1 MKLKVYKGDWF
12 FNMGIAGFLNILN
25 EAGIKKQVIINE
37 DYIEFDS
44 LILDSFHNNYFD
56 YFMKEY
62 DVAKRVGNSINYSL
76 NYVKSNPEKIK
87 DISKKIRESLK
98 KQNDKVKKF
107 DELNYNI
114 LKEKLEVIGKIK
126 KAEEIEQLEQLVK
139 ESIDILKTESINDRL
154 TANLYKFIIGDNYF
168 GQVSFFNVAKSK
180 LNLEGLKQVM
190 YNDYLLSAVCMGELE
205 NLIDKGDLVTL
216 EKYIVEKLDYLNI
229 ETSEKRISKA
239 SIKIIEKIMKDINS
253 KFIKKKKS
261 IEDIKEYINSL
272 EVCEMCGTYKGL
284 INDYSESNFAP
295 LGVSNDNAKNM
306 FWNQDSTY
314 SICDICKLIL
324 FCTPAGATYT
334 KKNYIENED
343 NEFYSFV
350 NMDTSIDDI
359 YNTNINL
366 KKLKDRDNPF
376 NDLVIDIVSENKEK
390 SEWQLQNIL
399 FIEFK
404 ASIDAKK
411 CKMNYFNM
419 PTYLAKFFVSESGK
433 NSKLIQSIYDK
444 RFKANIVDI
453 LLKNRDL
460 KHLISKSLREKIKD
474 KLEDEHKSN
483 ISLSDIFKAIKIRAL
498 IDSYKKGVYKM
509 NDKKLQVVK
518 YAGHEIH
525 DYYVNTNSKNK
536 INSVAYKLLNTIKV
550 GNKKDFMDT
559 VLRVFMSAEKS
570 VPSIFIEIMAEK
582 DLDFE
587 SIGHAFITGLIS
599 EKYESNKES
608 NKVEG
613 K

>member
-1 MKLKVYKGDWF
+1 MKLRIYKGDWF
-12 FNMGIAGFLNILN
+12 FNMGIVGFLNILH
-25 EAGIKKQVIINE
+25 EAEVKNQVIINE

-44 LILDSFHNNYFD
+44 LLLENFHNHYFD

-62 DVAKRVGNSINYSL
+62 DVSKRVENSINYSL
-76 NYVKSNPEKIK
+76 NYIKANPEKIK
-87 DISKKIRESLK
+87 ESIKKIKDNLK

-107 DELNYNI
+107 DEINYINI
-114 LKEKLEVIGKIK
+114 KDKLDTIGKIK
-126 KAEEIEQLEQLVK
+126 KSNEIEQLEQLTSECV
-139 ESIDILKTESINDRL
+139 DILKIKSINDRL
-154 TANLYKFIIGDNYF
+154 TANLYKFIVGDNYF

-180 LNLEGLKQVM
+180 LELEGLKQVM
-190 YNDYLLSAVCMGELE
+190 FNDYLISIIHMGELE
-205 NLIDKGDLVTL
+205 SLIDKEDLDSL
-216 EKYIVEKLDYLNI
+216 EKYITEKLEYLNK
-229 ETSEKRISKA
+229 ETIEKRISKA
-239 SIKIIEKIMKDINS
+239 SIKTIEKIMKDIKS

-261 IEDIKEYINSL
+261 IEDIKAYMGGL
-272 EVCEMCGTYKGL
+272 ETCEMCATYKGL
-284 INDYSESNFAP
+284 INDYSESNFAV

-314 SICDICKLIL
+314 SICDICKIIL

-399 FIEFK
+399 FVEFK
-404 ASIDAKK
+404 ASIEAKK

-419 PTYLAKFFVSESGK
+419 PTYLAKFFVNEK
-433 NSKLIQSIYDK
+433 NSKLIQSIYNQ
-444 RFKANIVDI
+444 RFKANVVDI
-453 LLKNRDL
+453 LLKNKDL
-460 KHLISKSLREKIKD
+460 KHLISKVLRDKIKD
-474 KLEDEHKSN
+474 SLEDGYKNN
-483 ISLSDIFKAIKIRAL
+483 ISSNDIFKAIKIRAL
-498 IDSYKKGVYKM
+498 IDSYKKGVSKM

-518 YAGHEIH
+518 FAGHEIH

-536 INSVAYKLLNTIKV
+536 INGVAYKLLNAVKV

-570 VPSIFIEIMAEK
+570 VPSVFIEIMAEK

-599 EKYESNKES
+599 EKYEANK
-608 NKVEG
+608 
-613 K
+613 

>member
-1 MKLKVYKGDWF
+1 MKLRIYKGDWF
-12 FNMGIAGFLNILN
+12 FNMGIVGFLNILH
-25 EAGIKKQVIINE
+25 EAEVKNQVIINE

-44 LILDSFHNNYFD
+44 LLLENFHNHYFD

-62 DVAKRVGNSINYSL
+62 DVSKRVENSINYSL
-76 NYVKSNPEKIK
+76 NYIKANPEKIK
-87 DISKKIRESLK
+87 ESIKKIKDNLK

-107 DELNYNI
+107 DEINYINI
-114 LKEKLEVIGKIK
+114 KDKLDTIGKIK
-126 KAEEIEQLEQLVK
+126 KSNEIEQLEQLTRECV
-139 ESIDILKTESINDRL
+139 DILKIKSINDRL
-154 TANLYKFIIGDNYF
+154 TANLYKFIVGDNYF

-180 LNLEGLKQVM
+180 LELEGLKQVM
-190 YNDYLLSAVCMGELE
+190 FNDYLISIIHMGELE
-205 NLIDKGDLVTL
+205 SLIDKEDLDSL
-216 EKYIVEKLDYLNI
+216 EKYITEKLEYLNK
-229 ETSEKRISKA
+229 ETIEKRISKA
-239 SIKIIEKIMKDINS
+239 SIKTIEKIMKDIKS

-261 IEDIKEYINSL
+261 IEDIKAYMGGL
-272 EVCEMCGTYKGL
+272 ETCEMCGTYKGL
-284 INDYSESNFAP
+284 INDYSESNFAV

-306 FWNQDSTY
+306 FWNHDSTY
-314 SICDICKLIL
+314 SICDICKIIL

-399 FIEFK
+399 FVEFK
-404 ASIDAKK
+404 ASIEAKK

-419 PTYLAKFFVSESGK
+419 PTYLAKFFVNEK
-433 NSKLIQSIYDK
+433 NSKLIQSIYNQ
-444 RFKANIVDI
+444 RFKANVVDI
-453 LLKNRDL
+453 LLKNKDL
-460 KHLISKSLREKIKD
+460 KHLISKVLRDKIKD
-474 KLEDEHKSN
+474 SLEDGYKNN
-483 ISLSDIFKAIKIRAL
+483 ISSNDIFKAIKIRAL
-498 IDSYKKGVYKM
+498 IDSYKKGVSKM

-518 YAGHEIH
+518 FAGHEIH

-536 INSVAYKLLNTIKV
+536 INGVAYKLLNAVKV

-570 VPSIFIEIMAEK
+570 VPSVFIEIMAEK

-599 EKYESNKES
+599 EKYEANK
-608 NKVEG
+608 
-613 K
+613 

>member
-1 MKLKVYKGDWF
+1 MKLRVYKSDWF
-12 FNMGIAGFLNILN
+12 FNMGIVGFLNILHKA
-25 EAGIKKQVIINE
+25 EVKKQVTINE
-37 DYIEFDS
+37 DYIEFNSFLLND
-44 LILDSFHNNYFD
+44 FHNYYFD
-56 YFMKEY
+56 YFINEY
-62 DVAKRVGNSINYSL
+62 DVSKRVESSTEYSL
-76 NYVKSNPEKIK
+76 KYVKSNPEKIK
-87 DISKKIRESLK
+87 DAAKRIKDNLK

-107 DELNYNI
+107 DEENYNKI
-114 LKEKLEVIGKIK
+114 KEKLDIIGKLK
-126 KAEEIEQLEQLVK
+126 KAEEVEQLETLAK
-139 ESIDILKTESINDRL
+139 ECIDIIKIKSINDRL
-154 TANLYKFIIGDNYF
+154 TANLYKFIIRDNYF

-180 LNLEGLKQVM
+180 LDLEGLKQVM
-190 YNDYLLSAVCMGELE
+190 YNDYLISIVYMGELKDLIE
-205 NLIDKGDLVTL
+205 NEDLNNL
-216 EKYIVEKLDYLNI
+216 EEYITEKLDYLSK

-239 SIKIIEKIMKDINS
+239 SIKTIEKIMKDINS

-261 IEDIKEYINSL
+261 IEDIKKYFDSL
-272 EVCEMCGTYKGL
+272 EVCDMCGTYKGL

-350 NMDTSIDDI
+350 NTDTSIDDI
-359 YNTNINL
+359 YDTNMNL
-366 KKLKDRDNPF
+366 KKLKDKDNPF

-399 FIEFK
+399 FVEFK
-404 ASIDAKK
+404 ASIESKK

-419 PTYLAKFFVSESGK
+419 PTYLVKFFVKKES
-433 NSKLIQSIYDK
+433 SQMIQSIYNK
-444 RFKANIVDI
+444 SFKANVVDT
-453 LLKNRDL
+453 LLKNKDL
-460 KHLISKSLREKIKD
+460 KHLIGKTLRTKIKD
-474 KLEDEHKSN
+474 NLEEDHKTN
-483 ISLSDIFKAIKIRAL
+483 ISSSDCFKAIKIRSL
-498 IDSYKKGVYKM
+498 IDSYKKGVYEM

-518 YAGHEIH
+518 FAGHEIH

-536 INSVAYKLLNTIKV
+536 INSVAYKLLNAIKV

-559 VLRVFMSAEKS
+559 VLRIFMSAEKS
-570 VPSIFIEIMAEK
+570 VPSVFIEIMAEK

-599 EKYESNKES
+599 ERYEANKET

>member
-1 MKLKVYKGDWF
+1 MKLKIYKGDWF
-12 FNMGIAGFLNILN
+12 FNMGIVGFLNILH
-25 EAGIKKQVIINE
+25 EAEVKKQVIIKE

-44 LILDSFHNNYFD
+44 FLLENFHNYYFD
-56 YFMKEY
+56 YFMEEY
-62 DVAKRVGNSINYSL
+62 DVSKRVENSINYSL
-76 NYVKSNPEKIK
+76 NYIKANPEKIK
-87 DISKKIRESLK
+87 DSVKKIKDNLK

-107 DELNYNI
+107 DEISYTKI
-114 LKEKLEVIGKIK
+114 KDKLDIIGKIK
-126 KAEEIEQLEQLVK
+126 KSDEIEQLKQMIREC
-139 ESIDILKTESINDRL
+139 IDILKIKSINDRL

-180 LNLEGLKQVM
+180 LELEGLKQVM
-190 YNDYLLSAVCMGELE
+190 YNDYLISMIYLGELE
-205 NLIDKGDLVTL
+205 SLIDKENLEVL
-216 EKYIVEKLDYLNI
+216 EKYITEKLDYLNK

-239 SIKIIEKIMKDINS
+239 SIKTIERIMKDINS

-261 IEDIKEYINSL
+261 IEDIKSYMDGL
-272 EVCEMCGTYKGL
+272 ETCEMCGTYKGL

-306 FWNQDSTY
+306 FWNQDSKY

-334 KKNYIENED
+334 NKNYIENED

-399 FIEFK
+399 FVEFK
-404 ASIDAKK
+404 ASIETKK

-419 PTYLAKFFVSESGK
+419 PTYLAKFFVNEK
-433 NSKLIQSIYDK
+433 NSKLIQSIYNQ
-444 RFKANIVDI
+444 RFKANVVDV
-453 LLKNRDL
+453 LLKNKDL
-460 KHLISKSLREKIKD
+460 KHLISKTLRDKIKD
-474 KLEDEHKSN
+474 SLEDRYKNNMSSN
-483 ISLSDIFKAIKIRAL
+483 DIFKAIKIRAL
-498 IDSYKKGVYKM
+498 IDSYKKGVSKM

-518 YAGHEIH
+518 FAGHEIH

-536 INSVAYKLLNTIKV
+536 INGVAYKLLNSVKV

-559 VLRVFMSAEKS
+559 VLRVFMSSEKS
-570 VPSIFIEIMAEK
+570 VPSVFIEIMAEK

-599 EKYESNKES
+599 EKYEA

>member
-1 MKLKVYKGDWF
+1 MKLRIYKGDWF
-12 FNMGIAGFLNILN
+12 FNMGIVGFLNILH
-25 EAGIKKQVIINE
+25 EAEVKNQVIINE

-44 LILDSFHNNYFD
+44 LLLENFHNHYFD

-62 DVAKRVGNSINYSL
+62 DVSKRVENSINYSL
-76 NYVKSNPEKIK
+76 NYIKANPEKIK
-87 DISKKIRESLK
+87 ESIKKIKDNLK

-107 DELNYNI
+107 DEINYINI
-114 LKEKLEVIGKIK
+114 KDKLDTIGKIK
-126 KAEEIEQLEQLVK
+126 KSNEIEQLEQLTRECV
-139 ESIDILKTESINDRL
+139 DILKIKSINDRL
-154 TANLYKFIIGDNYF
+154 TANLYKFIVGDNYF

-180 LNLEGLKQVM
+180 LELEGLKQVM
-190 YNDYLLSAVCMGELE
+190 FNDYLISIIHMGELE
-205 NLIDKGDLVTL
+205 SLIDKEDLDSL
-216 EKYIVEKLDYLNI
+216 EKYITEKLEYLNK
-229 ETSEKRISKA
+229 ETIEKRISKA
-239 SIKIIEKIMKDINS
+239 SIKTIEKIMKDIKS

-261 IEDIKEYINSL
+261 IEDIKAYMGGL
-272 EVCEMCGTYKGL
+272 ETCEMCGTYKGL
-284 INDYSESNFAP
+284 INDYSESNFAV

-314 SICDICKLIL
+314 SICDICKIIL

-399 FIEFK
+399 FVEFK
-404 ASIDAKK
+404 ASIEAKK

-419 PTYLAKFFVSESGK
+419 PTYLAKFFVNEK
-433 NSKLIQSIYDK
+433 NSKLIQSIYNQ
-444 RFKANIVDI
+444 RFKANVVDI
-453 LLKNRDL
+453 LLKNKDL
-460 KHLISKSLREKIKD
+460 KHLISKVLRDKIKD
-474 KLEDEHKSN
+474 SLEDGYKNN
-483 ISLSDIFKAIKIRAL
+483 ISLNDIFKAIKIRAL
-498 IDSYKKGVYKM
+498 IDSYKEGVSKM

-518 YAGHEIH
+518 FAGHEIH

-536 INSVAYKLLNTIKV
+536 INGVAYKLLNAVKV

-570 VPSIFIEIMAEK
+570 VPSVFIEIMAEK

-599 EKYESNKES
+599 EKYEANK
-608 NKVEG
+608 
-613 K
+613 

>member
-1 MKLKVYKGDWF
+1 MKLRVYKGDWF
-12 FNMGIAGFLNILN
+12 FNMGIVGFLNILH
-25 EAGIKKQVIINE
+25 EVEVKKQVIIKE
-37 DYIEFDS
+37 DYIEFES
-44 LILDSFHNNYFD
+44 LLLENFHNYYFD

-62 DVAKRVGNSINYSL
+62 DVSKRVENSINYSL
-76 NYVKSNPEKIK
+76 NYIKANPEKIK
-87 DISKKIRESLK
+87 DSIKKIKDNLK

-107 DELNYNI
+107 DEINYINI
-114 LKEKLEVIGKIK
+114 KDKLDTIGKIK
-126 KAEEIEQLEQLVK
+126 KSDEIEELEQLTRECV
-139 ESIDILKTESINDRL
+139 DILKIKSINDRL

-180 LNLEGLKQVM
+180 LELEGLKQVM
-190 YNDYLLSAVCMGELE
+190 FNDYLISIIYMGELE
-205 NLIDKGDLVTL
+205 SLIDKKDLDSL
-216 EKYIVEKLDYLNI
+216 EKYITEKLEYLNK

-239 SIKIIEKIMKDINS
+239 SIKTIEKIMKDINS

-261 IEDIKEYINSL
+261 IEDIKAYMDGL
-272 EVCEMCGTYKGL
+272 DTCELCGTYKGL

-314 SICDICKLIL
+314 SICDICKIIL

-399 FIEFK
+399 FVEFK
-404 ASIDAKK
+404 ASIEAKK

-419 PTYLAKFFVSESGK
+419 PTYLAKFFVNEK
-433 NSKLIQSIYDK
+433 NSKLIQSIYNQ
-444 RFKANIVDI
+444 RFKANVVDI
-453 LLKNRDL
+453 LLKNKDL
-460 KHLISKSLREKIKD
+460 KHLISKVLRDKIKD
-474 KLEDEHKSN
+474 SLEDGYKNNVSSN
-483 ISLSDIFKAIKIRAL
+483 DIFKAIKIRAL
-498 IDSYKKGVYKM
+498 IDSYKKGVNEM

-518 YAGHEIH
+518 FAGHEIH

-536 INSVAYKLLNTIKV
+536 INGIAYKLLNAVKV

-570 VPSIFIEIMAEK
+570 VPSVFIEIMAEK

-599 EKYESNKES
+599 EKYEVNKES

>member
-1 MKLKVYKGDWF
+1 MKLRIYKGDWF
-12 FNMGIAGFLNILN
+12 FNMGIVGFLNILH
-25 EAGIKKQVIINE
+25 EAEVKNQVIINE

-44 LILDSFHNNYFD
+44 LLLENFHNHYFD

-62 DVAKRVGNSINYSL
+62 DVSKRVENSINYSL
-76 NYVKSNPEKIK
+76 NYIKANPEKIK
-87 DISKKIRESLK
+87 ESIKKIKDNLK

-107 DELNYNI
+107 DEINYINI
-114 LKEKLEVIGKIK
+114 KDKLDTIGKIK
-126 KAEEIEQLEQLVK
+126 KSNEIEQLEQLTRECV
-139 ESIDILKTESINDRL
+139 DILKIKSINDRL
-154 TANLYKFIIGDNYF
+154 TANLYKFIVGDNYF

-180 LNLEGLKQVM
+180 LELEGLKQVM
-190 YNDYLLSAVCMGELE
+190 FNDYLISIIHMGELE
-205 NLIDKGDLVTL
+205 SLIDKEDLDSL
-216 EKYIVEKLDYLNI
+216 EKYITEKLEYLNK
-229 ETSEKRISKA
+229 ETIEKRISKA
-239 SIKIIEKIMKDINS
+239 SIKTIEKIMKDIKS

-261 IEDIKEYINSL
+261 IEDIKAYMGGL
-272 EVCEMCGTYKGL
+272 ETCEMCGTYKGL
-284 INDYSESNFAP
+284 INDYSESNFAV

-314 SICDICKLIL
+314 SICDICKILL

-399 FIEFK
+399 FVEFK
-404 ASIDAKK
+404 ASIEAKK

-419 PTYLAKFFVSESGK
+419 PTYLAKFFVNEK
-433 NSKLIQSIYDK
+433 NSKLIQSIYNQ
-444 RFKANIVDI
+444 RFKANVVDI
-453 LLKNRDL
+453 LLKNKDL
-460 KHLISKSLREKIKD
+460 KHLISKVLRDKIKD
-474 KLEDEHKSN
+474 SLEDGYKNN
-483 ISLSDIFKAIKIRAL
+483 ISLNDIFKAIKIRAL
-498 IDSYKKGVYKM
+498 IDSYKEGVSKM

-518 YAGHEIH
+518 FAGHEIH

-536 INSVAYKLLNTIKV
+536 INGVAYKLLNAVKV

-570 VPSIFIEIMAEK
+570 VPSVFIEIMAEK

-599 EKYESNKES
+599 EKYEANK
-608 NKVEG
+608 
-613 K
+613 

>member
-1 MKLKVYKGDWF
+1 MKLKIYKGDWF
-12 FNMGIAGFLNILN
+12 FNMGIVGFLNILH
-25 EAGIKKQVIINE
+25 EAEVKKQVIIKE

-44 LILDSFHNNYFD
+44 FLLENFHNYYFD
-56 YFMKEY
+56 YFMEEY
-62 DVAKRVGNSINYSL
+62 DVSKRVENSINYSL
-76 NYVKSNPEKIK
+76 NYIKANPEKIK
-87 DISKKIRESLK
+87 DSVKKIKDNLK

-107 DELNYNI
+107 DEISYTKI
-114 LKEKLEVIGKIK
+114 KDKLDIIGKIK
-126 KAEEIEQLEQLVK
+126 KSDEIEQLKQMIREC
-139 ESIDILKTESINDRL
+139 IDILKIKSINDRL

-180 LNLEGLKQVM
+180 LELEGLKQVM
-190 YNDYLLSAVCMGELE
+190 YNDYLISMIYLGELE
-205 NLIDKGDLVTL
+205 SLIDKENLEVL
-216 EKYIVEKLDYLNI
+216 EKYITEKLDYLNK

-239 SIKIIEKIMKDINS
+239 SIKTIERIMKDINS

-261 IEDIKEYINSL
+261 IEDIKSYMDGL
-272 EVCEMCGTYKGL
+272 ETCEMCGTYKGL

-306 FWNQDSTY
+306 FWNQDSKY

-334 KKNYIENED
+334 NKNYIENED

-399 FIEFK
+399 FVEFK
-404 ASIDAKK
+404 ASIEAKK

-419 PTYLAKFFVSESGK
+419 PTYLAKFFVNEK
-433 NSKLIQSIYDK
+433 NSKLIQSIYNQ
-444 RFKANIVDI
+444 RFKANVVDV
-453 LLKNRDL
+453 LLKNKDL
-460 KHLISKSLREKIKD
+460 KHLISKALRDKIKD
-474 KLEDEHKSN
+474 SLEDRYKNNMSSN
-483 ISLSDIFKAIKIRAL
+483 DIFKAIKIRAL
-498 IDSYKKGVYKM
+498 IDSYKKGVSKM

-518 YAGHEIH
+518 FAGHEIH

-536 INSVAYKLLNTIKV
+536 INGVAYKLLNSVKV

-559 VLRVFMSAEKS
+559 VLRVFMPSEKS
-570 VPSIFIEIMAEK
+570 VPSVFIEIMAEK

-599 EKYESNKES
+599 EKYEA

>member
-1 MKLKVYKGDWF
+1 MKLRVYKGDWF
-12 FNMGIAGFLNILN
+12 FNMGIVGFLNILHKA
-25 EAGIKKQVIINE
+25 EVKKQVTINE

-44 LILDSFHNNYFD
+44 FLLNDFNNYYFD
-56 YFMKEY
+56 YFINEY
-62 DVAKRVGNSINYSL
+62 DVSKRVESSIGYSL
-76 NYVKSNPEKIK
+76 KYVKSNPEKIK
-87 DISKKIRESLK
+87 DGAKRIKDNLK
-98 KQNDKVKKF
+98 KQNDKIKKF
-107 DELNYNI
+107 DEKNYNI
-114 LKEKLEVIGKIK
+114 IKEKVDIIGKLK
-126 KAEEIEQLEQLVK
+126 KAEEVEQLETLAK
-139 ESIDILKTESINDRL
+139 ECIDIIKIKSINDRL

-180 LNLEGLKQVM
+180 LDLEGLKQVM
-190 YNDYLLSAVCMGELE
+190 YNDYLISIVYMGELKDLIE
-205 NLIDKGDLVTL
+205 NEDLNNL
-216 EKYIVEKLDYLNI
+216 EKCITERLDYLSK
-229 ETSEKRISKA
+229 ETSKKGISKA
-239 SIKIIEKIMKDINS
+239 SIKTIEKIMKDINS

-261 IEDIKEYINSL
+261 IEDIKKYFDSL

-350 NMDTSIDDI
+350 NTDTSIDDI
-359 YNTNINL
+359 YDTNMNL
-366 KKLKDRDNPF
+366 KKLKDKDNPF

-399 FIEFK
+399 FVEFK
-404 ASIDAKK
+404 ASIESKK

-419 PTYLAKFFVSESGK
+419 PTYLVKFFVKKES
-433 NSKLIQSIYDK
+433 SQLIQSIYNP
-444 RFKANIVDI
+444 RFKANVVDS
-453 LLKNRDL
+453 LLKNKDL
-460 KHLISKSLREKIKD
+460 KHLIGKTLRTKIKGN
-474 KLEDEHKSN
+474 LEEEHKTN
-483 ISLSDIFKAIKIRAL
+483 ISSSDCFKSIKIRAL
-498 IDSYKKGVYKM
+498 IDSYKKGVYEM

-518 YAGHEIH
+518 FAGHEIH
-525 DYYVNTNSKNK
+525 DYYINTNSKNK
-536 INSVAYKLLNTIKV
+536 INSVAYKLLNAIKV

-559 VLRVFMSAEKS
+559 VLRIFMSAEKS
-570 VPSIFIEIMAEK
+570 VPSVFIEIMAEK

-599 EKYESNKES
+599 ERYEANKET

>member
-1 MKLKVYKGDWF
+1 MKLKIYKGDWF
-12 FNMGIAGFLNILN
+12 FNMGIVGFLNILH
-25 EAGIKKQVIINE
+25 EAEVKKQVIIKE

-44 LILDSFHNNYFD
+44 FLLENFHNYYFD
-56 YFMKEY
+56 YFMEEY
-62 DVAKRVGNSINYSL
+62 DVSKRVENSINYSL
-76 NYVKSNPEKIK
+76 NYIKANPEKIK
-87 DISKKIRESLK
+87 DSVKKIKDNLK

-107 DELNYNI
+107 DEISYTKI
-114 LKEKLEVIGKIK
+114 KDKLDIIGKIK
-126 KAEEIEQLEQLVK
+126 KSDEIEQLKQMIREC
-139 ESIDILKTESINDRL
+139 IDILKIKSINDRL

-180 LNLEGLKQVM
+180 LELEGLKQVM
-190 YNDYLLSAVCMGELE
+190 YNDYLISMIYLGELE
-205 NLIDKGDLVTL
+205 SLIDKENLEVL
-216 EKYIVEKLDYLNI
+216 EKYITEKLDYLNK

-239 SIKIIEKIMKDINS
+239 SIKTIERIMKDINS

-261 IEDIKEYINSL
+261 IEDIKSYMDGL
-272 EVCEMCGTYKGL
+272 ETCEMCGTYKGL

-306 FWNQDSTY
+306 FWNQDSKY

-334 KKNYIENED
+334 NKNYIENED

-399 FIEFK
+399 FVEFK
-404 ASIDAKK
+404 ASIEAKK

-419 PTYLAKFFVSESGK
+419 PTYLAKFFVNEK
-433 NSKLIQSIYDK
+433 NSKLIQSIYNQ
-444 RFKANIVDI
+444 RFKANVVDV
-453 LLKNRDL
+453 LLKNKDL
-460 KHLISKSLREKIKD
+460 KHLISKALRDKIKD
-474 KLEDEHKSN
+474 SLEDRYKNNMSSN
-483 ISLSDIFKAIKIRAL
+483 DIFKAIKIRAL
-498 IDSYKKGVYKM
+498 IDSYKKGVSKM

-518 YAGHEIH
+518 FAGHEIH

-536 INSVAYKLLNTIKV
+536 INGVAYKLLNSVKV

-559 VLRVFMSAEKS
+559 VLRVFMSSEKS
-570 VPSIFIEIMAEK
+570 VPSVFIEIMAEK

-599 EKYESNKES
+599 EKYEA

>member
-12 FNMGIAGFLNILN
+12 YNMGIVGFLNILN

-44 LILDSFHNNYFD
+44 LILNSFHNNYFD

-87 DISKKIRESLK
+87 EISKKIRESLK

-190 YNDYLLSAVCMGELE
+190 YNDYLVSIVYMGELE
-205 NLIDKGDLVTL
+205 SLIDKGDLVNL

-229 ETSEKRISKA
+229 ETSEKRISKS

-324 FCTPAGATYT
+324 FCTPAGGIYT

-350 NMDTSIDDI
+350 NIDTSIDDI

-411 CKMNYFNM
+411 CKMNYFNI

-433 NSKLIQSIYDK
+433 NSKLIQGIYDK
-444 RFKANIVDI
+444 RFKVNIVDI

-525 DYYVNTNSKNK
+525 DYYVSTNSKNK

-570 VPSIFIEIMAEK
+570 VPSIFIEIMAQK

>member
-1 MKLKVYKGDWF
+1 MKLRVYKSDWF
-12 FNMGIAGFLNILN
+12 FNMGIVGFLNILHKS
-25 EAGIKKQVIINE
+25 EVKKQVTINE

-44 LILDSFHNNYFD
+44 FLLNAFHNYYFD
-56 YFMKEY
+56 YFINEY
-62 DVAKRVGNSINYSL
+62 DVSKRVESSIECSL
-76 NYVKSNPEKIK
+76 KYVKANPEKIK
-87 DISKKIRESLK
+87 DGAKRIKDNLK
-98 KQNDKVKKF
+98 KQNDKIKKF
-107 DELNYNI
+107 DEENYKKI
-114 LKEKLEVIGKIK
+114 KEKLDIIGKLK
-126 KAEEIEQLEQLVK
+126 KAEEVEQLETLAK
-139 ESIDILKTESINDRL
+139 ECIDIIKIKSINDRL

-180 LNLEGLKQVM
+180 LDLEGLKQVM
-190 YNDYLLSAVCMGELE
+190 YNDYLISIVYMGELKDLIE
-205 NLIDKGDLVTL
+205 NEDLNNL
-216 EKYIVEKLDYLNI
+216 DKYITEKLDYLSK

-239 SIKIIEKIMKDINS
+239 SIKTIEKIMKDINS
-253 KFIKKKKS
+253 NFIKKKKS
-261 IEDIKEYINSL
+261 IEDIKKYFYSL

-350 NMDTSIDDI
+350 NTDTSIDDI
-359 YNTNINL
+359 YNTNMNL
-366 KKLKDRDNPF
+366 KKLKDKDNPF

-399 FIEFK
+399 FVEFK
-404 ASIDAKK
+404 ASIESKK

-419 PTYLAKFFVSESGK
+419 PTYLVRFFVNEQGK
-433 NSKLIQSIYDK
+433 NSKLIQSIYNSK
-444 RFKANIVDI
+444 FKANVVDT
-453 LLKNRDL
+453 LLKNKDL
-460 KHLISKSLREKIKD
+460 KHLISKSLRKKIKD
-474 KLEDEHKSN
+474 NLEEEHKINLS
-483 ISLSDIFKAIKIRAL
+483 SSDIFKAIKIRAL
-498 IDSYKKGVYKM
+498 IDSYKKGVYEM

-518 YAGHEIH
+518 FAGHEIH
-525 DYYVNTNSKNK
+525 DYYVSTNSKNK
-536 INSVAYKLLNTIKV
+536 INSVAYKLLNAIKV

-559 VLRVFMSAEKS
+559 VLRIFMSAEKS
-570 VPSIFIEIMAEK
+570 VPSVFIEIMAEK

-599 EKYESNKES
+599 ERYEANKET

>member
-1 MKLKVYKGDWF
+1 MKLRVYKGDWF
-12 FNMGIAGFLNILN
+12 FNMGIVGFLNILH
-25 EAGIKKQVIINE
+25 ESEVKKQVIIKE

-44 LILDSFHNNYFD
+44 LLLENFHNYYFD

-62 DVAKRVGNSINYSL
+62 DVSKRVKNSINYSL
-76 NYVKSNPEKIK
+76 KYVKANPEKINES
-87 DISKKIRESLK
+87 IKKIKDNLK

-107 DELNYNI
+107 DEINYINI
-114 LKEKLEVIGKIK
+114 KDKLDTIGKIK
-126 KAEEIEQLEQLVK
+126 KFDQIEQLEQLTNECV
-139 ESIDILKTESINDRL
+139 DILKTKSINDRL
-154 TANLYKFIIGDNYF
+154 TANLYKFIISDNYF

-180 LNLEGLKQVM
+180 LELEGLKQVM
-190 YNDYLLSAVCMGELE
+190 FNDYLISIIYMGELE
-205 NLIDKGDLVTL
+205 SLIDKEDLEVL
-216 EKYIVEKLDYLNI
+216 EKYITEKLDYLNK
-229 ETSEKRISKA
+229 EKDEKRISKA
-239 SIKIIEKIMKDINS
+239 SIKIIEQIMKDINS
-253 KFIKKKKS
+253 KFIKKKKN
-261 IEDIKEYINSL
+261 IEDIKSYMNGL
-272 EVCEMCGTYKGL
+272 ETCEMCGTYKGL

-306 FWNQDSTY
+306 FWNQDSKY

-366 KKLKDRDNPF
+366 KKLKDRENPF

-399 FIEFK
+399 FVEFK
-404 ASIDAKK
+404 ASIEAKK

-419 PTYLAKFFVSESGK
+419 PTYLAKFFVNEK
-433 NSKLIQSIYDK
+433 NSKLIQSIYNQ

-453 LLKNRDL
+453 LLKNKDL
-460 KHLISKSLREKIKD
+460 KHIISKSLRDKIKD
-474 KLEDEHKSN
+474 FLEDGHKSN
-483 ISLSDIFKAIKIRAL
+483 ISSNDIFKAIKIRAL
-498 IDSYKKGVYKM
+498 IDSYKKGVSKM

-518 YAGHEIH
+518 FAGHEIH

-536 INSVAYKLLNTIKV
+536 INGVAYKLLNAVKV

-559 VLRVFMSAEKS
+559 ILRVFISAEKS
-570 VPSIFIEIMAEK
+570 VPSVFIEIMAEK

-599 EKYESNKES
+599 EKYEASKES

>member
-1 MKLKVYKGDWF
+1 MKLKIYKGDWF
-12 FNMGIAGFLNILN
+12 FNMGIVGFLNILH
-25 EAGIKKQVIINE
+25 EAEVKKQVIIKE

-44 LILDSFHNNYFD
+44 FLLENFHNYYFD
-56 YFMKEY
+56 YFMEEY
-62 DVAKRVGNSINYSL
+62 DVSKRVENSINYSL
-76 NYVKSNPEKIK
+76 NYIKANPEKIK
-87 DISKKIRESLK
+87 DSVKKIKDNLK

-107 DELNYNI
+107 DEISYTKI
-114 LKEKLEVIGKIK
+114 KDKLDIIGKIK
-126 KAEEIEQLEQLVK
+126 KSDEIEQLKQMIREC
-139 ESIDILKTESINDRL
+139 IDILKIKSINDRL

-180 LNLEGLKQVM
+180 LELEGLKQVM
-190 YNDYLLSAVCMGELE
+190 YNDYLISMIYLGELE
-205 NLIDKGDLVTL
+205 SLIDKENLEVL
-216 EKYIVEKLDYLNI
+216 EKYITEKLDYLNK

-239 SIKIIEKIMKDINS
+239 SIKTIERIMKDINS

-261 IEDIKEYINSL
+261 IEDIKSYMDGL
-272 EVCEMCGTYKGL
+272 ETCEMCGTYKGL

-306 FWNQDSTY
+306 FWNQDSKY

-334 KKNYIENED
+334 NKNYIENED

-399 FIEFK
+399 FVEFK
-404 ASIDAKK
+404 ASIETKK

-419 PTYLAKFFVSESGK
+419 PTYLAKFFVNEK
-433 NSKLIQSIYDK
+433 NSKLIQSIYNQ
-444 RFKANIVDI
+444 RFKANVVDV
-453 LLKNRDL
+453 LLKNKDL
-460 KHLISKSLREKIKD
+460 KHLISKALRDKIKD
-474 KLEDEHKSN
+474 SLEDRYKNNMSSN
-483 ISLSDIFKAIKIRAL
+483 DIFKAIKIRAL
-498 IDSYKKGVYKM
+498 IDSYKKGVSKM

-518 YAGHEIH
+518 FAGHEIH

-536 INSVAYKLLNTIKV
+536 INGVAYKLLNSVKV

-559 VLRVFMSAEKS
+559 VLRVFMSSEKS
-570 VPSIFIEIMAEK
+570 VPSVFIEIMAEK

-599 EKYESNKES
+599 EKYEA

>member
-1 MKLKVYKGDWF
+1 MKLRIYKGDWF
-12 FNMGIAGFLNILN
+12 FNMGIVGFLNILH
-25 EAGIKKQVIINE
+25 EAEVKNQVIINE

-44 LILDSFHNNYFD
+44 LLLENFHNHYFD

-62 DVAKRVGNSINYSL
+62 DVSKRVENSINYSL
-76 NYVKSNPEKIK
+76 NYIKANPEKIK
-87 DISKKIRESLK
+87 ESIKKIKDNLK

-107 DELNYNI
+107 DEINYINI
-114 LKEKLEVIGKIK
+114 KDKLDTIGKIK
-126 KAEEIEQLEQLVK
+126 KSNEIEQLEQLTRECV
-139 ESIDILKTESINDRL
+139 DILKIKSINDRL
-154 TANLYKFIIGDNYF
+154 TANLYKFIVGDNYF

-180 LNLEGLKQVM
+180 LELEGLKQVM
-190 YNDYLLSAVCMGELE
+190 FNDYLISIIHMGELE
-205 NLIDKGDLVTL
+205 SLIDKEDLDSL
-216 EKYIVEKLDYLNI
+216 EKYITEKLEYLNK
-229 ETSEKRISKA
+229 ETIEKRISKA
-239 SIKIIEKIMKDINS
+239 SIKTIEKIMKDIKS

-261 IEDIKEYINSL
+261 IEDIKAYMGGL
-272 EVCEMCGTYKGL
+272 ETCEMCGTYKGL
-284 INDYSESNFAP
+284 INDYSESNFAV

-314 SICDICKLIL
+314 SICDICKIIL

-399 FIEFK
+399 FVEFK
-404 ASIDAKK
+404 ASIEAKK

-419 PTYLAKFFVSESGK
+419 PTYLAKFFVNEK
-433 NSKLIQSIYDK
+433 NSKLIQSIYNQ
-444 RFKANIVDI
+444 RFKANVVDI
-453 LLKNRDL
+453 LLKNKDL
-460 KHLISKSLREKIKD
+460 KHLISKVLRDKIKD
-474 KLEDEHKSN
+474 SLEDGYKNN
-483 ISLSDIFKAIKIRAL
+483 ISSNDIFKAIKIRAL
-498 IDSYKKGVYKM
+498 IDSYKKGVSKM

-518 YAGHEIH
+518 FAGHEIH

-536 INSVAYKLLNTIKV
+536 INGVAYKLLNAVKV

-570 VPSIFIEIMAEK
+570 VPSVFIEIMAEK

-599 EKYESNKES
+599 EKYEANK
-608 NKVEG
+608 
-613 K
+613 